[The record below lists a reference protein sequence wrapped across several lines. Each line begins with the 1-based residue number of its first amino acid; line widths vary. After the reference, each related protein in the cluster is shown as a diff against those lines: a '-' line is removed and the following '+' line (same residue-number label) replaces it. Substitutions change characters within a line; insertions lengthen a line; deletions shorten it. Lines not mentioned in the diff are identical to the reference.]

1 MEKEIYDIIKKM
13 DNPLSVLLNYINTLK
28 NENGFTQD
36 VLTPGFLKEWV
47 ISEILG
53 QRCHK
58 TKHGPDATSL
68 NNDEKYEYLSCK
80 EGGSFQLDRIHKNNL
95 HRITRNDKFFFA
107 SFNKSSGLECVK
119 IWKCDM
125 DVVLKEAKIKINSM
139 SESSKHISF
148 SETWVKNNC
157 EIVYSLD

>member
-1 MEKEIYDIIKKM
+1 MEKEIYDIIQKM
-13 DNPLSVLLNYINTLK
+13 YNPLSVLLNYINTLK

-53 QRCHK
+53 HRCHK

>member
-53 QRCHK
+53 HRCHK

-125 DVVLKEAKIKINSM
+125 DVVLTEAKIKINSM

>member
-1 MEKEIYDIIKKM
+1 MEKEIYDMIKKM
-13 DNPLSVLLNYINTLK
+13 DNPLNILLNYINSLK

-53 QRCHK
+53 HKCHK

-68 NNDEKYEYLSCK
+68 NEDEKYEYLSCK

-95 HRITRNDKFFFA
+95 HRITRNNKFFFA
-107 SFNKSSGLECVK
+107 SFNKSSGLECIK

-125 DVVLKEAKIKINSM
+125 DVVLKEAKIKINTM

-157 EIVYSLD
+157 EIVYSLY

>member
-53 QRCHK
+53 HRCHK

-107 SFNKSSGLECVK
+107 SFNKSSGLECIK

-125 DVVLKEAKIKINSM
+125 DVVLKEAKIKISTM

>member
-53 QRCHK
+53 HRCHK